1 LGASWY
7 KQWYKRAAVVCAGHS
22 DGCGFVV
29 EQSRQRHDS
38 ILVEDGGFLAT
49 IKTQSKTAGLSRAPV
64 VAFCQRNS
72 KPIVIGIVRPT
83 ISLPATL
90 INGIF
95 VDRAN
100 FECFCRSLRDTPEHG
115 ERG

>member
-1 LGASWY
+1 LGASWPR
-7 KQWYKRAAVVCAGHS
+7 KWPKLFSVACAGHS

-38 ILVEDGGFLAT
+38 ILVDDGGFLAT
-49 IKTQSKTAGLSRAPV
+49 IQTQSKTAGLSCVPV

-90 INGIF
+90 ISGIF

-100 FECFCRSLRDTPEHG
+100 FE
-115 ERG
+115 